1 MIAKPPSAENIAE
14 LFEEG
19 RRCFRKPDGL
29 GAVRALERVIDMDP
43 AYRHPDGDNPYFY
56 LGKINEV
63 ESRYKDAIT
72 LYTQALAI
80 DPWDEESLIG
90 RGSCLS
96 VTGHQDRAIA
106 DFKKV
111 LAIPSRHRRA
121 PVQHLL
127 YAIAENYR
135 QKHDYATA
143 LHWGKQALD
152 KEPNNFRHQE
162 LVKDMQARLIIK
174 DE

>member
-1 MIAKPPSAENIAE
+1 MTEKAPSDDDIAR

-19 RRCFRKPDGL
+19 RKCFRKPDGL
-29 GAVRALERVIDMDP
+29 GAVRALQKVIDRDP

-63 ESRYKDAIT
+63 ESRYKDAIA
-72 LYTQALAI
+72 LYTQALTV

-96 VTGHQDRAIA
+96 VTGRQDRAIA

-111 LAIPSRHRRA
+111 LAIPAKHRRA

-135 QKHDYATA
+135 QKHDYAAA
-143 LHWGKQALD
+143 LHWGQQALS
-152 KEPNNFRHQE
+152 KEPDNFRHQE
-162 LVKDMQARLIIK
+162 LVKDMQARLMAK
-174 DE
+174 E

>member
-1 MIAKPPSAENIAE
+1 MADEPTDIAA

-19 RRCFRKPDGL
+19 RRCFHKPDGL
-29 GAVRALERVIDMDP
+29 GAVRALEKVIDLDP

-56 LGKINEV
+56 LGKICEV
-63 ESRYKDAIT
+63 ESRYKDAIAF
-72 LYTQALAI
+72 YSQGLAN

-96 VTGHQDRAIA
+96 VTGQQDRAIA
-106 DFKKV
+106 DFEKA
-111 LAIPSRHRRA
+111 LAIPAKHRRA

-135 QKHDYATA
+135 QKQDFAMA
-143 LHWGKQALD
+143 LHWGQQALD
-152 KEPNNFRHQE
+152 KDPDNFRHQE
-162 LVKDMQARLIIK
+162 LVKEMQARLMA
-174 DE
+174 E

>member
-1 MIAKPPSAENIAE
+1 MTKTQPPQDDIAA

-19 RRCFRKPDGL
+19 RRCFRQPDGL
-29 GAVRALERVIDMDP
+29 GAVRALEKVIDLDP

-63 ESRYKDAIT
+63 ESRYKSAIA

-96 VTGHQDRAIA
+96 VTGQPDRAIT

-111 LAIPSRHRRA
+111 LAIPDQHRRA

-135 QKHDYATA
+135 QKKDYAAA
-143 LHWGKQALD
+143 LHWGQQALD
-152 KEPNNFRHQE
+152 KEPENYRHQE
-162 LVKDMQARLIIK
+162 LVKAMQVKLQAK
-174 DE
+174 

>member
-1 MIAKPPSAENIAE
+1 MTTKPIPDENIAE

-19 RRCFRKPDGL
+19 RRCFRQPDGL
-29 GAVRALERVIDMDP
+29 GAVRALNKVIELDP

-63 ESRYKDAIT
+63 ESRYKDAIA

-80 DPWDEESLIG
+80 APWDEESLIG

-96 VTGHQDRAIA
+96 VTGRQDEAIT
-106 DFKKV
+106 DFRKV

-135 QKHDYATA
+135 QKKDYAAA

-152 KEPNNFRHQE
+152 KEPDNFRHQE
-162 LVKDMQARLIIK
+162 LVKEMQARMMAH
-174 DE
+174 D

>member
-1 MIAKPPSAENIAE
+1 MADEPIDIAA

-19 RRCFRKPDGL
+19 RRCFHKPDGL
-29 GAVRALERVIDMDP
+29 GAVRALEKVIDLDP
-43 AYRHPDGDNPYFY
+43 AYRHSDGDNPYFY
-56 LGKINEV
+56 LGKICEV
-63 ESRYKDAIT
+63 ESRYKDAIMFYSQGLT
-72 LYTQALAI
+72 N

-96 VTGHQDRAIA
+96 VTGQQDRAIA

-111 LAIPSRHRRA
+111 LAIPDQHRRA

-135 QKHDYATA
+135 QKQDFAAA
-143 LHWGKQALD
+143 LHWGQQALD
-152 KEPNNFRHQE
+152 KDPDNFRHQE
-162 LVKDMQARLIIK
+162 LVKEMQARLMARK
-174 DE
+174 

>member
-1 MIAKPPSAENIAE
+1 MTAHPPSGDDIAA

-29 GAVRALERVIDMDP
+29 GAVRALEKVIDLDP

-56 LGKINEV
+56 LGKIHEV
-63 ESRYKDAIT
+63 ESRYKDAIA
-72 LYTQALAI
+72 LYSQALAN

-96 VTGHQDRAIA
+96 VTGQQDLAIA
-106 DFKKV
+106 DFEKV
-111 LAIPSRHRRA
+111 LAIPSKHRRA

-135 QKHDYATA
+135 QKNDYAAA
-143 LHWGKQALD
+143 LHWGQQALE
-152 KEPNNFRHQE
+152 KEPDNFRHQE
-162 LVKDMQARLIIK
+162 LVKEMQARLIAK
-174 DE
+174 P

>member
-1 MIAKPPSAENIAE
+1 MSPKRPLQEEAAR

-29 GAVRALERVIDMDP
+29 GAVRALEKVIDLDP

-63 ESRYKDAIT
+63 ESRYKNAIA
-72 LYTQALAI
+72 LYSQALAL

-90 RGSCLS
+90 RGSCLA
-96 VTGHQDRAIA
+96 VTGQHDRAIT

-111 LAIPSRHRRA
+111 LAIPDPHRRA

-135 QKHDYATA
+135 LKNDFAEA
-143 LHWGKQALD
+143 LHWGQQALD
-152 KEPNNFRHQE
+152 KEPDNFRHQE
-162 LVKDMQARLIIK
+162 LVKDMQVRLMTK
-174 DE
+174 E

>member
-1 MIAKPPSAENIAE
+1 MTKTSSSGDDIAE

-29 GAVRALERVIDMDP
+29 GAVRALEKVVDLDP

-56 LGKINEV
+56 LGKIHEV
-63 ESRYKDAIT
+63 ESRYKDAIA
-72 LYTQALAI
+72 LYSQALAI
-80 DPWDEESLIG
+80 DPRDEESLIG

-96 VTGHQDRAIA
+96 VTGQQDRAIA
-106 DFKKV
+106 DFEKV
-111 LAIPSRHRRA
+111 LAIPAQHRRA

-135 QKHDYATA
+135 QKNDYATA
-143 LHWGKQALD
+143 LHWGQQALD
-152 KEPNNFRHQE
+152 KEPDNFRHQE
-162 LVKDMQARLIIK
+162 LVKEMQARLMVK
-174 DE
+174 G

>member
-1 MIAKPPSAENIAE
+1 MAEKTPPGEDLAE

-29 GAVRALERVIDMDP
+29 GAVRALEKVIDLDP

-56 LGKINEV
+56 LGKIHEV
-63 ESRYKDAIT
+63 ESRYKDAIA
-72 LYTQALAI
+72 LYTQALAL

-96 VTGHQDRAIA
+96 VTGQQDRAIA
-106 DFKKV
+106 DFRKV
-111 LAIPSRHRRA
+111 LAIPARHRRA

-135 QKHDYATA
+135 QKHDYAAA

-152 KEPNNFRHQE
+152 REPDNFRHQE
-162 LVKDMQARLIIK
+162 LVKEMQARLMTK
-174 DE
+174 R

>member
-1 MIAKPPSAENIAE
+1 MTAQPPPGDDIAA

-19 RRCFRKPDGL
+19 RRCFRKPDGI
-29 GAVRALERVIDMDP
+29 GAVRALEKVIDRDP

-56 LGKINEV
+56 LGKIHEV
-63 ESRYKDAIT
+63 ESRYKDAIA
-72 LYTQALAI
+72 LYSQALAN

-96 VTGHQDRAIA
+96 VTGQQDRAIA
-106 DFKKV
+106 DFEKV
-111 LAIPSRHRRA
+111 LAIPSKHRRA

-135 QKHDYATA
+135 QKNDYAAA
-143 LHWGKQALD
+143 LHWGQQALE
-152 KEPNNFRHQE
+152 KEPDNFRHQE
-162 LVKDMQARLIIK
+162 LVKEMQARLMVG
-174 DE
+174 E

>member
-1 MIAKPPSAENIAE
+1 MVEKSPSAENIAN

-29 GAVRALERVIDMDP
+29 GAVRALQKVIDLDP
-43 AYRHPDGDNPYFY
+43 AYRHPDGDNAYFY

-72 LYTQALAI
+72 LYTQALTL

-90 RGSCLS
+90 RGSCLT
-96 VTGHQDRAIA
+96 VTGQQDRAIA

-111 LAIPSRHRRA
+111 LAIPTKHRRA

-135 QKHDYATA
+135 QINDYAAA
-143 LHWGKQALD
+143 LHWGQQALE
-152 KEPNNFRHQE
+152 KEPDNFRHQE
-162 LVKDMQARLIIK
+162 LVKEMQARLIVK
-174 DE
+174 G

>member
-1 MIAKPPSAENIAE
+1 MTKKPIPDENIAE

-19 RRCFRKPDGL
+19 RRCFRQPDGL
-29 GAVRALERVIDMDP
+29 GAVRALTKVIDLDP

-63 ESRYKDAIT
+63 ESRYRDAIA

-80 DPWDEESLIG
+80 APWDEESLIG

-96 VTGHQDRAIA
+96 VTGRQDEAIA
-106 DFKKV
+106 DFRKV
-111 LAIPSRHRRA
+111 LAIPARHRRA

-135 QKHDYATA
+135 QKKDYAAA

-152 KEPNNFRHQE
+152 KEPDNFRHQE
-162 LVKDMQARLIIK
+162 LVKEMQARMMA
-174 DE
+174 DD

>member
-1 MIAKPPSAENIAE
+1 MTAKTPPGDDIAT

-19 RRCFRKPDGL
+19 RKCFRKPDGL
-29 GAVRALERVIDMDP
+29 GAVRALEKVIDQDP

-63 ESRYKDAIT
+63 ESRYKDAIA
-72 LYTQALAI
+72 LYSQALANN
-80 DPWDEESLIG
+80 PWDEESLIG

-96 VTGHQDRAIA
+96 VTGQQDRAIA
-106 DFKKV
+106 DFEKV
-111 LAIPSRHRRA
+111 LAIPSKHRRA

-135 QKHDYATA
+135 QKNDYAAA
-143 LHWGKQALD
+143 LHWGQQALD
-152 KEPNNFRHQE
+152 TEPDNFRHQE
-162 LVKDMQARLIIK
+162 LVKEMQARLMVK
-174 DE
+174 S

>member
-1 MIAKPPSAENIAE
+1 MTAQPPPGEDIAE

-29 GAVRALERVIDMDP
+29 GAVRALEKVIDLDP

-56 LGKINEV
+56 LGKIHEV
-63 ESRYKDAIT
+63 ESRYKDAIA
-72 LYTQALAI
+72 LYSQALAN

-96 VTGHQDRAIA
+96 VTGQQERAIE
-106 DFKKV
+106 DFQKV
-111 LAIPSRHRRA
+111 LAIPAQHRRA

-135 QKHDYATA
+135 QKNDYAAA
-143 LHWGKQALD
+143 LHWGQQALE
-152 KEPNNFRHQE
+152 KEPDNFRHQE
-162 LVKDMQARLIIK
+162 LVKEMQARLMVK
-174 DE
+174 S

>member
-1 MIAKPPSAENIAE
+1 MTAQPPPGDDIAA

-29 GAVRALERVIDMDP
+29 GAVRALEKVIDLDP

-63 ESRYKDAIT
+63 ESRYKDAIA
-72 LYTQALAI
+72 LYSQALAN

-96 VTGHQDRAIA
+96 VTGQQDRAIA
-106 DFKKV
+106 DFEKV
-111 LAIPSRHRRA
+111 LAIPSKHRRA

-135 QKHDYATA
+135 QKNDYAAA
-143 LHWGKQALD
+143 LHWGQQALE
-152 KEPNNFRHQE
+152 KEPDNFRHQE
-162 LVKDMQARLIIK
+162 LVKEMQARLMVG
-174 DE
+174 E